1 MADEEYDGE
10 EEVQSEDVQ
19 DQEYVGG
26 SFGLDETIDS
36 SAGDDELEPDQ
47 HDLDSNNNNA
57 GGGGGRPVVISSGP
71 SGNDSLLLNGSK
83 DSTTFRPPI
92 WQSVG
97 NVSGQ
102 AVTFKG
108 KTKTN
113 PKNPS
118 GQQNFVVVVVVVGES
133 IICVTPGQLSPALD
147 FFFFFV
153 FLLAVS
159 CITRKREHLCAIK
172 DQRVRVFWVQRG
184 TTSLPVSFPPL
195 PLSNES
201 SRGTHKGGANG
212 FHREELEEEKKE

>member
-26 SFGLDETIDS
+26 SFALDESIDS

-47 HDLDSNNNNA
+47 DDLDSNNNSNA
-57 GGGGGRPVVISSGP
+57 GRGRPVVISSGP

-83 DSTTFRPPI
+83 DSTTLRPPI

-113 PKNPS
+113 PPQKKIHPDNK
-118 GQQNFVVVVVVVGES
+118 
-133 IICVTPGQLSPALD
+133 TLLLL
-147 FFFFFV
+147 
-153 FLLAVS
+153 LLAN
-159 CITRKREHLCAIK
+159 R
-172 DQRVRVFWVQRG
+172 
-184 TTSLPVSFPPL
+184 
-195 PLSNES
+195 
-201 SRGTHKGGANG
+201 
-212 FHREELEEEKKE
+212 

>member
-26 SFGLDETIDS
+26 SFALDESIDS

-47 HDLDSNNNNA
+47 DDLDSNNNNA
-57 GGGGGRPVVISSGP
+57 GGGRPVVISSGP

-83 DSTTFRPPI
+83 DSTTLRPPI

-113 PKNPS
+113 PPKNPS
-118 GQQNFVVVVVVVGES
+118 GQQNFVVVVVGES

-147 FFFFFV
+147 FCF

-172 DQRVRVFWVQRG
+172 GQRVRVYWVQRRWP
-184 TTSLPVSFPPL
+184 SLFP
-195 PLSNES
+195 S
-201 SRGTHKGGANG
+201 K
-212 FHREELEEEKKE
+212 